1 MVEEEAF
8 ESTPALQYQQ
18 SSRSTTKALSE
29 DLYQN
34 FLRQDL
40 SIGDALNSQNDF
52 LQLSAFSKTWDCS
65 TYVSIEDGK
74 DLFMPGEDGT
84 IVARLVKQQALEVGQ
99 TFTLRDGA
107 HTVGTGKVRL
117 V

>member
-1 MVEEEAF
+1 M
-8 ESTPALQYQQ
+8 
-18 SSRSTTKALSE
+18 
-29 DLYQN
+29 
-34 FLRQDL
+34 
-40 SIGDALNSQNDF
+40 
-52 LQLSAFSKTWDCS
+52 QLSAFSKTWDCS

-117 V
+117 VERQVSINTMIIFFWTFRCFFNAIAV